1 MAPRAV
7 THEERV
13 DLAVRLVAMQ
23 QALRTVCDGAEEA
36 GQLAKA
42 AGAGGLAVA
51 TFLMKEAIEEY
62 AKELNRF
69 ILGDI
74 VDD

>member
-1 MAPRAV
+1 VAPRAV

-23 QALRTVCDGAEEA
+23 QALRTVCEGAEEA

-74 VDD
+74 VE

>member
-1 MAPRAV
+1 MAPRTV

-23 QALRTVCDGAEEA
+23 QALRTVIDGAEQA
-36 GQLAKA
+36 GQLAKE

-51 TFLMKEAIEEY
+51 TFLMKESIEEY